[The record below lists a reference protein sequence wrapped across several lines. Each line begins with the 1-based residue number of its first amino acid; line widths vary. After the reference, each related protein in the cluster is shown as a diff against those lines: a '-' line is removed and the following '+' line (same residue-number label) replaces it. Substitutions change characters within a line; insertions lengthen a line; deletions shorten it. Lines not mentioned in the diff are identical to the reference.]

1 MNIHEEISLSVQVRC
16 FQSFTL
22 RFIVSWIN
30 MLFIQVY
37 VTGSILKRIFVRE
50 FYNYLLNL
58 NVGNKMQQKIM
69 ET

>member
-16 FQSFTL
+16 FQGFTL

-30 MLFIQVY
+30 VLFIQVY
-37 VTGSILKRIFVRE
+37 VRGSMVKIIFVRE

-58 NVGNKMQQKIM
+58 NVGNQMQQKIM